1 MNQLNVW
8 PIKTGLSK
16 RAERRKCALLAT
28 SLVVG
33 LGLPGANALAQT
45 VTVNCPGDSIQ
56 ALLNLAPPAIK
67 SGTIIINGT
76 CTENVLVTLD
86 NATLSG
92 GASGTVDGTITVDGA
107 RRVVFDNLTV
117 TGSGNG
123 IIGTN
128 NAAFRVTNSTISNN
142 NQHGVE
148 LKQGAIGQIINSTIS
163 DNGFSGVLATIGA
176 TVTLTNSTI
185 SGNAAHGVFVNDGS
199 VARFNGGNS
208 VTSSAPNFNVGA
220 AVSVYRSSDVHF
232 RGTNSIVNTA
242 PTFVSPGDS
251 TSAGAF
257 ALDVEQH
264 SAVRQDGGHTTYVGN
279 IESFN
284 LTTVDLRDTDIT
296 GGVFVDGLDA
306 NVRLRDQGTIPGNIT
321 VKGYISL
328 FGRLSIRSGTSPQP
342 ATINGFIDCN
352 GGPTPR
358 GGDVTFV
365 FSDGSPAPADFRNCN

>member
-1 MNQLNVW
+1 
-8 PIKTGLSK
+8 
-16 RAERRKCALLAT
+16 
-28 SLVVG
+28 
-33 LGLPGANALAQT
+33 
-45 VTVNCPGDSIQ
+45 
-56 ALLNLAPPAIK
+56 
-67 SGTIIINGT
+67 
-76 CTENVLVTLD
+76 
-86 NATLSG
+86 
-92 GASGTVDGTITVDGA
+92 
-107 RRVVFDNLTV
+107 
-117 TGSGNG
+117 
-123 IIGTN
+123 
-128 NAAFRVTNSTISNN
+128 
-142 NQHGVE
+142 
-148 LKQGAIGQIINSTIS
+148 
-163 DNGFSGVLATIGA
+163 
-176 TVTLTNSTI
+176 
-185 SGNAAHGVFVNDGS
+185 
-199 VARFNGGNS
+199 
-208 VTSSAPNFNVGA
+208 VGA